1 MFFIQL
7 KDSKEVQKSLIS
19 DREVNVQYIEKVIM
33 VYEAIDQFYRRYP
46 CPTEREH
53 DLAESNRKM
62 IREWQSNLEVARKRL
77 AQAEREYNNKYR
89 ENRGGIDGNL
99 AIKWSEEQ

>member
-1 MFFIQL
+1 MFFIRL

-19 DREVNVQYIEKVIM
+19 DREVNVQYIEKVIR

-46 CPTEREH
+46 CPTRREN

-77 AQAEREYNNKYR
+77 AQAEREYNNKYG
-89 ENRGGIDGNL
+89 ESRGGIDGNL

>member
-1 MFFIQL
+1 MFFIRL
-7 KDSKEVQKSLIS
+7 RDSKEVHKSLIG
-19 DREVNVQYIEKVIM
+19 DREVNVQHIEKVIR

-46 CPTEREH
+46 CPTRREN

-62 IREWQSNLEVARKRL
+62 IREWKSNLEVARKRL
-77 AQAEREYNNKYR
+77 AQAEREYNNKYG